1 MQNNRRSQPLALTA
15 YRGRGIGEIKLYR
28 NHAAVF
34 TGPRSSTVT
43 YINDT
48 RLLFPLCH
56 PRHPQSQL
64 VLFCVKTM
72 FCTLIRSS

>member
-48 RLLFPLCH
+48 RLLFPLVTPDTH
-56 PRHPQSQL
+56 SL
-64 VLFCVKTM
+64 
-72 FCTLIRSS
+72 SSSSSVSKPCSAL